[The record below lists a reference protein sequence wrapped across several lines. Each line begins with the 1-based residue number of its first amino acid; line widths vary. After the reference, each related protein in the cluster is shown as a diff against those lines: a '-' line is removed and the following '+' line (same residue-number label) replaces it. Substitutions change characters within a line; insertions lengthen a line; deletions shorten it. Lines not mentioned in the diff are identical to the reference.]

1 MQIRRRGQSS
11 LLAAV
16 GIGAAALLNLG
27 ASGGGA
33 SLAAAAQQQGPL
45 VLEAEK
51 PAHQKGSTGQDKK
64 AGASGG
70 EVLGRDFGS
79 KAGDYAEYELNVE
92 RALEPAYVS
101 IRYARQF
108 AGAGRFEVA
117 VDGTPVGFLEYQQTG
132 GWGDRADQFR
142 VAVLKLPRLDAG
154 KHTLRLT
161 VAGRE
166 PAKGAEAVVKT
177 GGSEAAVAAV
187 SPVVRAGERNDKNS
201 VGHGRN
207 VALYTGAPS
216 RFFFATHE
224 LGNIFSAADGGT
236 VLWHPDHVRVSPEV
250 MPTAPTNINLDT
262 VTVSSEPP
270 AEGADTAAAAANT
283 AATGSAV
290 TQTRDVCVTEKDV
303 IVSRIRF
310 VNKGDAPATATLE
323 VRGDCRESFDWR
335 GGKGG
340 QKVTRLGEDGT
351 VTLVDRNVFPEV
363 MPAGL
368 FMVIGGSQKPQALGS
383 TAQGEYTLT
392 YAVSVPARGEAT
404 LTLACAVARDE
415 KAARQN
421 LAATLRAKDPIAD
434 NRRAWEAFYRKDVPS
449 FACSD
454 PKLTELYDFRWF
466 LLRFSTAGGDLG
478 LFRYPVVLE
487 GRQAF
492 QTYCCYSAPF
502 MAFDRNWMADPK
514 AGWGHIASM
523 VHAAYDDGRF
533 PWYASPR
540 TNDVPLN
547 HASKTG
553 MSLLPWTL
561 WRWYQIHGDRKRI
574 EPLYPGM
581 AKNVRW
587 WIADRDPDSNGLF
600 SIDHQLETGMDDLFR
615 RWKTK
620 NPARY
625 EAVDATVYAYLNL
638 RAVAHLARELGRAD
652 DARAFDAYAE
662 KSKQA
667 LLTVSWDP
675 KQARFLDRNPD
686 TGEMADYNS
695 ICTFYP
701 LMTDV
706 MGAEHLP
713 LVRNYLLNEKE
724 YWTAHPI
731 PALSQTDPDFDPVKG
746 YWRGPSWPAAT
757 SHVIEGFATTAKR
770 LDRSLL
776 PEAAELF
783 RRAAANHLQP
793 RADFYERYNPFDGR
807 GLSNFRDYMHSW
819 WIDIYIRHVAGLML
833 EDDGS
838 LTIDPLP
845 LDLESYALRN
855 VPVRGHKIDVLYNDP
870 QAGPGLTVLRDGKPL
885 ARKPDFKPGG
895 APLKVALPR

>member
-1 MQIRRRGQSS
+1 MLIRKQR
-11 LLAAV
+11 LLTPGPTPLYPPALHAMMASDIHHRTKDFERVYAETLADLKTVLGTQNDVVMFCASGTGAMDAAV
-16 GIGAAALLNLG
+16 SNLF
-27 ASGGGA
+27 S
-33 SLAAAAQQQGPL
+33 
-45 VLEAEK
+45 
-51 PAHQKGSTGQDKK
+51 
-64 AGASGG
+64 
-70 EVLGRDFGS
+70 
-79 KAGDYAEYELNVE
+79 AGDRVLVAHAGKFGE
-92 RALEPAYVS
+92 RWVS
-101 IRYARQF
+101 IAKAY
-108 AGAGRFEVA
+108 GLDVVEVTEEY
-117 VDGTPVGFLEYQQTG
+117 GTPVPAQRVIDALNADNSIKGVFIQASETSTG
-132 GWGDRADQFR
+132 VSHDVQAIG
-142 VAVLKLPRLDAG
+142 
-154 KHTLRLT
+154 
-161 VAGRE
+161 
-166 PAKGAEAVVKT
+166 EAVKKT
-177 GGSEAAVAAV
+177 
-187 SPVVRAGERNDKNS
+187 D
-201 VGHGRN
+201 
-207 VALYTGAPS
+207 ALFIIDAITG
-216 RFFFATHE
+216 
-224 LGNIFSAADGGT
+224 IGT
-236 VLWHPDHVRVSPEV
+236 QP
-250 MPTAPTNINLDT
+250 LDIDNW
-262 VTVSSEPP
+262 
-270 AEGADTAAAAANT
+270 GL
-283 AATGSAV
+283 
-290 TQTRDVCVTEKDV
+290 DV
-303 IVSRIRF
+303 
-310 VNKGDAPATATLE
+310 
-323 VRGDCRESFDWR
+323 
-335 GGKGG
+335 
-340 QKVTRLGEDGT
+340 
-351 VTLVDRNVFPEV
+351 
-363 MPAGL
+363 
-368 FMVIGGSQKPQALGS
+368 VIGGSQKPQALGS